1 MTRTAETHRRRVG
14 DTITVLPITIRDVN
28 EAGIDTVRDLTGVEV
43 RFTMIDAATGASTIA
58 ESSDGVTVVDAELGT
73 VNYSFSAVAA
83 PAAGVYYGTFVIVDG
98 EQRQSYPVETR
109 GLKIVIDG
117 NFRTGE
123 EIYHSAVGG

>member
-1 MTRTAETHRRRVG
+1 MTRTSETYRRRVG
-14 DTITVLPITIRDVN
+14 DTITVLPITVRDLN
-28 EAGIDTVRDLTGVEV
+28 EAGIETVRDLTGVEV